1 MSTKKSM
8 RSIMARITGQHR
20 PRLTIRPDY
29 DYVFVSGNGED
40 AKGQYLR
47 GKLSLFIP
55 EGQNITSV
63 QLKLTSRMWIGDHKV
78 DAEEAVKWQRRE
90 STVHQWKPFNVV
102 DKIGEPFKNGKNF
115 EWPFELFIRGDQEES
130 FKGCTR
136 CSITYLLEA
145 WTVGENSSDSFKTFS
160 PIRIIRTPGFSSYEL
175 MDPTTVQGK
184 WSDKAEYNVSIQHR
198 AIALGGLIPI
208 EAHLAP
214 LDTLVKIT
222 KARFFLRE
230 KHDVEN
236 MSDAAESG
244 YEGQRI
250 VTEWPL
256 ELSDEPQQRWQQCLH
271 LPIAVRN
278 CSPDFS
284 VCGVSITHSLHFE
297 VTLSNNGVTTEE
309 EVSMPIHLFISPE
322 LPVNGWGVFVRDHV
336 IAAKEVKSLLAEGIS
351 VPPKYCKGD
360 YVVEDYEVPPPAYSE
375 A

>member
-1 MSTKKSM
+1 MPTK
-8 RSIMARITGQHR
+8 
-20 PRLTIRPDY
+20 RPDY

-47 GKLSLFIP
+47 GTLSLFIP

-63 QLKLTSRMWIGDHKV
+63 QLKLTSRMWLGDHKV

-90 STVHQWKPFNVV
+90 STVHQWEPFNVV
-102 DKIGEPFKNGKNF
+102 DKIGEPFKNGKNL

-145 WTVGENSSDSFKTFS
+145 WTIDEDSSDSFKTFS
-160 PIRIIRTPGFSSYEL
+160 PLRIIRTPGFSSYEL
-175 MDPTTVQGK
+175 MDPTTVQGI
-184 WSDKAEYNVSIQHR
+184 WSEKAEYSVSIRHR

-208 EAHLAP
+208 EAHLVP
-214 LDTLVKIT
+214 LNPTAKIT
-222 KARFFLRE
+222 NARFYLRE

-236 MSDAAESG
+236 KSDDENPG

-256 ELSDEPQQRWQQCLH
+256 ELSDGPQQRWQQCLH

-284 VCGVSITHSLHFE
+284 VCGVSITHTLHFE
-297 VTLSNNGVTTEE
+297 VTLTSDGVTTEE
-309 EVSMPIHLFISPE
+309 ISMPIHLFISPE

-336 IAAKEVKSLLAEGIS
+336 IAAKEIKSLLAEGIS

-360 YVVEDYEVPPPAYSE
+360 FVVEDHEIPPPAYSE
-375 A
+375 ARWG